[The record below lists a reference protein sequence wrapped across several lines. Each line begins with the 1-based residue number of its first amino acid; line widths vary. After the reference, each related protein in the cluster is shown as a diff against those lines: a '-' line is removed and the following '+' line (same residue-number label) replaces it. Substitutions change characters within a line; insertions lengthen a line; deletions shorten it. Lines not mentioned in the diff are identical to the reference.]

1 MAYLMEN
8 SEEDQRL
15 DLKTG
20 LEAVQ
25 RQAGWAGIG
34 PGMKILDVGCGI
46 GKTTRALADLVGP
59 TGSVVGIDSSDERL
73 EIARARYG
81 SDRIRFEKHDIT
93 KPFLWHEEFD
103 GMWLRFILEY
113 FKEGALDLLNNV
125 TQSLKPGGIL
135 CLADSD
141 CNSLLHYGHSQR
153 LQNTL
158 QDIMNRLEQNFNFD
172 PYAGRKL
179 YDYLYQ
185 LEYNDIEV
193 MMEPHHLIYG
203 ALRESDAYN
212 WKRKLELTAEQSGCE
227 LEEYAGTAGDDFQS
241 RHAAFKQEF
250 EQFFSSPRRFT
261 YTPIIIARGHKP

>member
-1 MAYLMEN
+1 MSYLMEN
-8 SEEDQRL
+8 ADEDVRL

-20 LEAVQ
+20 LDAVK
-25 RQAGWAGIG
+25 RQAGWSGIG
-34 PGMKILDVGCGI
+34 PGMRVLDVGCGI
-46 GKTTRALADLVGP
+46 GKTTQALAELVGP

-73 EIARARYG
+73 KIARERYG
-81 SDRIRFEKHDIT
+81 SERIRFEKHDIT

-113 FKEGALDLLNNV
+113 FKEGSLDLLKSV
-125 TQSLKPGGIL
+125 TCSLKPGGIL

-141 CNSLLHYGHSQR
+141 CNSLLHYGHSER
-153 LQNTL
+153 LQKTL
-158 QDIMNRLEQNFNFD
+158 QDIMARLEKNFNFD
-172 PYAGRKL
+172 PNAGRKL
-179 YDYLYQ
+179 YDHLYQ
-185 LEYNDIEV
+185 LKYKNIEL

-203 ALRESDAYN
+203 ELLDSDAYN

-227 LEEYAGTAGDDFQS
+227 LEEYAGAGADDFQS

-261 YTPIIIARGHKP
+261 YTPLIVARGQKP